1 MVGTARYKKIG
12 NRIME
17 KIENTIKVLF
27 EKSVAGESAV
37 RLPECDVPQTRIE
50 SAIPAALLADKAPEL
65 PELGEREVTR
75 HFTLLSKRM
84 MSVDANFYPLGS
96 CTMKYN
102 PKINEWAS
110 GLDGFTS
117 LHPYQDEADVQGAL
131 EIMYNL
137 RKYLEE
143 ISGLAEVSLHPAAGA
158 HGELTSMM
166 VVRAYYRS
174 RGEDRSE
181 VLIPDTAHG
190 TNPASCALCGET
202 VTVVKSTPEGL
213 VDLDDLKAKVS
224 GKTAALMITNPNTL
238 GLFEKNIVEI
248 ARIMHNSG
256 AQLYIDGANMNAIMG
271 QVRPG
276 DFGADIMHFNLH
288 KTFSTPHGCGGPG
301 SGPIAVAEHLKPF
314 LPVPQ
319 VDFVNGKY
327 VWDFKRPKSIGKV
340 RTFAGQFGV
349 MVRAYTYIRALGAQ
363 GVKEASDKA
372 VLAANY
378 LAKKLMDTYQLPYAL
393 PCKHEFVLSADRQK
407 EKGIRALDIAKR
419 LIDHDIHPSTIYFPM
434 IVSECMM
441 VEPTETETL
450 ETLDRFVAV
459 MKAIDREVTS
469 DPEAVHGAPWSTP
482 VRRVDEVKAARQPDL
497 HWKA

>member
-1 MVGTARYKKIG
+1 
-12 NRIME
+12 ME
-17 KIENTIKVLF
+17 KIENPIKLLF
-27 EKSVAGESAV
+27 EKSVAGLSAV
-37 RLPECDVPQTRIE
+37 SLPDCDVPETNIA
-50 SAIPAALLADKAPEL
+50 SAIPANLIAEASPDL
-65 PELGEREVTR
+65 PELGECEVTR
-75 HFTLLSKRM
+75 HFTNLSKRM

-102 PKINEWAS
+102 PKVNEWAAS
-110 GLDGFTS
+110 LDGFTS
-117 LHPYQDEADVQGAL
+117 LHPYEDAGDVQGAL
-131 EIMYNL
+131 ELMYNL
-137 RKYLEE
+137 RKALEE

-202 VTVVKSTPEGL
+202 VKVVKSTAEGL
-213 VDLDDLKAKVS
+213 VDLEDLKSKVTS
-224 GKTAALMITNPNTL
+224 KTAALMITNPNTL

-248 ARIMHNSG
+248 AKIMHAAG

-301 SGPIAVAEHLKPF
+301 SGPIAVAEHLKAF

-319 VDFVNGKY
+319 VDFVKGKY
-327 VWDFKRPKSIGKV
+327 VWDFKRPKTIGKV
-340 RTFAGQFGV
+340 RMFAGQFGV
-349 MVRAYTYIRALGAQ
+349 MVRAYTYICALGAA
-363 GVKEASDKA
+363 GIKEASDKA

-378 LAKKLMDTYQLPYAL
+378 LAKKLMDTYELPYAL

-419 LIDHDIHPSTIYFPM
+419 LIDYGIHPSTIYFPM

-441 VEPTETETL
+441 VEPTESETL
-450 ETLDRFVAV
+450 ETLDRFVTA
-459 MKAIDREVTS
+459 MKNIAQETNT
-469 DPEAVHGAPWSTP
+469 DPAAVHGAPWSTP
-482 VRRVDEVKAARQPDL
+482 IRRVDEVKAARQPDL
-497 HWKA
+497 RYKK

>member
-1 MVGTARYKKIG
+1 
-12 NRIME
+12 ME
-17 KIENTIKVLF
+17 KIENPVKLLF
-27 EKSVAGESAV
+27 EKSVAGASAV
-37 RLPECDVPQTRIE
+37 SLPECDVPETKIS
-50 SAIPAALLADKAPEL
+50 SAIPANLIADKLPEL
-65 PELGEREVTR
+65 PELSECEVAR
-75 HFTLLSKRM
+75 HFTNLSRRM

-102 PKINEWAS
+102 PKINEWAA

-117 LHPYQDEADVQGAL
+117 LHPYQNIDDVQGAL
-131 EIMYNL
+131 ELMYNL
-137 RKYLEE
+137 RKTLEE

-202 VTVVKSTPEGL
+202 VKVVKSTSAGL
-213 VDLDDLKAKVS
+213 VDLEDLKSKVTD
-224 GKTAALMITNPNTL
+224 KTAALMITNPNTL

-248 ARIMHNSG
+248 AKILHAAG

-276 DFGADIMHFNLH
+276 DFGADVMHFNLH

-301 SGPIAVAEHLKPF
+301 SGPIAVAEHLKAF

-319 VDFVNGKY
+319 VDCVNGKY
-327 VWDFKRPKSIGKV
+327 VWDFNRPLSIGKV

-349 MVRAYTYIRALGAQ
+349 MVRAYTYIRALGAA
-363 GVKEASDKA
+363 GIKEASEKA

-378 LAKKLMDTYQLPYAL
+378 LAKKLMDTYELPYAL
-393 PCKHEFVLSADRQK
+393 PCMHEFVLSADRQK

-419 LIDHDIHPSTIYFPM
+419 LIDYGFHPSTIYFPM

-441 VEPTETETL
+441 IEPTETESL
-450 ETLDRFVAV
+450 ETLDRFAET
-459 MKAIDREVTS
+459 MKKIAEETNN
-469 DPEAVHGAPWSTP
+469 DPQVVHDAPWSTP
-482 VRRVDEVKAARQPDL
+482 VRRVDEVQAARQPNL
-497 HWKA
+497 RYKK